1 MDQELLK
8 ILPLALAA
16 AVNPMGICVLIAVL
30 SSNRKAATGI
40 LLGFS
45 AAFVAF
51 GVVILALG
59 LRVSSDHPGPVS
71 AIIDLVAA
79 AALLGL
85 GVRNLLKRHEDAAGD
100 KPEKARRQRKLGLAT
115 GLATGLLLAAT
126 DVSSLI
132 PYGIALKDLSIAQ
145 LSGAEVALG
154 DVLFL
159 VICLA
164 PMILPVVLTYAA
176 PTAAERVLEPLNRT
190 LKKHGNTIT
199 AVVLMALAAYLA
211 VKGARAL

>member
-1 MDQELLK
+1 MDQEILK
-8 ILPLALAA
+8 ILPLAVAA

-40 LLGFS
+40 LLGFV

-51 GVVILALG
+51 GVVVLALG
-59 LRVSSDHPGPVS
+59 LHVSSSHPGPVS

-79 AALLGL
+79 AALFALA
-85 GVRNLLKRHEDAAGD
+85 VRNLLKRHEDAAGD
-100 KPEKARRQRKLGLAT
+100 RPEKTRRQRRLGLAT
-115 GLATGLLLAAT
+115 GLVTGLVLAAT

-145 LSGAEVALG
+145 LSGAELALG
-154 DVLFL
+154 DVVFL
-159 VICLA
+159 LICLA
-164 PMILPVVLTYAA
+164 PMIIPVVLTYTA
-176 PTAAERVLEPLNRT
+176 PRAAERVLDPLNRT

-199 AVVLMALAAYLA
+199 AVVLIVLAAYLA